1 MIVGKNKEAKN
12 YFNNQH
18 MQKARIGSNGR
29 VCNSRASAGTLR
41 EMRKNIYVHQ
51 RGEKLR
57 WSLTNFNSIL
67 IEMFCQIFN
76 LFFVS

>member
-1 MIVGKNKEAKN
+1 
-12 YFNNQH
+12 
-18 MQKARIGSNGR
+18 
-29 VCNSRASAGTLR
+29 LR

-57 WSLTNFNSIL
+57 WSLTNFNSLL